1 MKLRVIVP
9 CYNEKDVL
17 HQTIQQLIGILEK
30 DSVAQVYESMICCLL
45 MTGVTIIRLQYFKRQ
60 PMKRNILNISH
71 LVEILVKKQQCL
83 QDLNI
88 V

>member
-30 DSVAQVYESMICCLL
+30 DSVAQVYEYDLLFIDDGSHDNTITILQEAANETQHLKYISCLL
-45 MTGVTIIRLQYFKRQ
+45 YTSPSPR
-60 PMKRNILNISH
+60 
-71 LVEILVKKQQCL
+71 
-83 QDLNI
+83 D
-88 V
+88 